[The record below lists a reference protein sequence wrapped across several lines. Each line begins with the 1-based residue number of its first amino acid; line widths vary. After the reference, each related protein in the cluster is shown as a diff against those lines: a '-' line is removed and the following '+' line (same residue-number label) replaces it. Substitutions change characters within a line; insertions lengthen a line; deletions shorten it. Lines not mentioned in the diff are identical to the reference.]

1 MVYPMDDQFGLI
13 TSIID
18 AHKDGDNDKA
28 LAMVCELNATA
39 EARGFGGNYWREF
52 CESMIRTHKALAAK

>member
-13 TSIID
+13 ASIID

-28 LAMVCELNATA
+28 MAMVCELNATA
-39 EARGFGGNYWREF
+39 EARGFGDNYWLEF
-52 CESMIRTHKALAAK
+52 CESMVRAHKALADK